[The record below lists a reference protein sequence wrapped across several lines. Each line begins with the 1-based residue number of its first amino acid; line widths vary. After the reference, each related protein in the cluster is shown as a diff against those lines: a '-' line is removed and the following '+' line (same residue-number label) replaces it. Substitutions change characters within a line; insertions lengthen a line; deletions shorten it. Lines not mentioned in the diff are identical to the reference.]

1 MKYTA
6 ADGTTQRDSNDAAN
20 WIIKTNFVEMEVLL
34 DVTNFIERI
43 TELLEEPFY
52 EFPAFYEQEYD
63 PIEFPAIG
71 YSFKGGDWAAVEK
84 AIEEI
89 EQQRDEDEN
98 QTEGIKGLEYSMAIQ
113 ALREAAGEMPEIYCY
128 YSVNEHFADQ
138 LRAHGHRVQEYGIH
152 QIWGRE
158 AFGQS
163 ITCDSIIDKI
173 CIEMEIFE
181 GQKYSWV

>member
-20 WIIKTNFVEMEVLL
+20 WTIKTKFVEREVLL
-34 DVTNFIERI
+34 DVTNFVERI
-43 TELLEEPFY
+43 MELIEEPWG
-52 EFPAFYEQEYD
+52 EFPAFDVFEYEPES
-63 PIEFPAIG
+63 FPEINMNFAGGTEQNKLDFIADLFLMFENETDTEKRAALTEAIQ
-71 YSFKGGDWAAVEK
+71 KC
-84 AIEEI
+84 EEI
-89 EQQRDEDEN
+89 NDR
-98 QTEGIKGLEYSMAIQ
+98 K
-113 ALREAAGEMPEIYCY
+113 REIFCY
-128 YSVNEHFADQ
+128 YSVNEHFADR
-138 LRAHGHRVQEYGIH
+138 LREHGYLVQEYGIH